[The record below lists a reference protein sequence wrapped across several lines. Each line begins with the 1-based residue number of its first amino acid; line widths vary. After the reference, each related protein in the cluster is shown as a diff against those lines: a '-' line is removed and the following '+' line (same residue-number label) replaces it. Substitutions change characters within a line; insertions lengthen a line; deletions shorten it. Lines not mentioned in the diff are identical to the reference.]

1 MEDMLTSNTA
11 QLASRRVRNSNR
23 KIYKQSSIN
32 HIKMEN
38 KRKYPIDVLMYT
50 GLEER

>member
-38 KRKYPIDVLMYT
+38 KPSYPIDVLMYT